1 MRYEDMPKGRNKD
14 RCVRCGKRYNFADKA
29 LSKAKVPYDLLCLA
43 EVTASGYM
51 THGNVKLCD
60 ECMAELLMWLDR
72 KTENS
77 SEIPNN
83 CEPQTEEWHD
93 DCNTCRWNDGACTIP
108 CCDYEPKDE
117 PQTDDLQ
124 DWKDRMWA
132 EAIVTEPQTCS
143 VNGRPYDC
151 GNCEYFK
158 CTADEPQTEVI
169 MPKKCKGCD
178 SASKIIEAYA
188 KGFEDGAEAVKK
200 MPQTE
205 YERASEQREH
215 DILYEPTYDL
225 DNGSM

>member
-83 CEPQTEEWHD
+83 S
-93 DCNTCRWNDGACTIP
+93 TISKMEQV
-108 CCDYEPKDE
+108 DKDINVRS
-117 PQTDDLQ
+117 
-124 DWKDRMWA
+124 KD
-132 EAIVTEPQTCS
+132 EPQTCS

-151 GNCEYFK
+151 GNCEYHK
-158 CTADEPQTEVI
+158 CTADEPQTER
-169 MPKKCKGCD
+169 K
-178 SASKIIEAYA
+178 E
-188 KGFEDGAEAVKK
+188 
-200 MPQTE
+200 
-205 YERASEQREH
+205 
-215 DILYEPTYDL
+215 
-225 DNGSM
+225 